1 MNNLIDKNINDDEFI
16 EELISDQKKF
26 NDFIYTPLN
35 EALKEIRLRQQN
47 KKIDEHIKS
56 SLIKIPAVFE
66 GKPKAVMFRNIT
78 TPNYEMKWFVDIVEL
93 FKGELNP
100 LFIEYVQD
108 QFNNRNE
115 MKFAL
120 AKMMLHKG
128 KNKKNEPIFEHKN
141 IIDINNS
148 NCKSI
153 SSIKTTWGQLFVD
166 FHHELFLGE
175 FPDFRNSTV
184 DFSNWIKDN
193 GHTPKEYY
201 KLFFLFFLKHG
212 ILFENYILKSGE
224 FSFIK
229 EVILPTFIKVL
240 RDTGVKPL
248 IVVIQPTEIEE
259 GKFWQAYP
267 LKVKELLVKKL
278 VSG

>member
-1 MNNLIDKNINDDEFI
+1 MNDITDKSIEDSKFI

-26 NDFIYTPLN
+26 NDFVYTPIN
-35 EALKEIRLRQQN
+35 EALKEIKLRQQD

-56 SLIKIPAVFE
+56 SLIEIPAVFE

-78 TPNYEMKWFVDIVEL
+78 TPNYEIKWFVDIVEL
-93 FKGELNP
+93 LKGALNP
-100 LFIEYVQD
+100 LFLEYTQD

-115 MKFAL
+115 MKFSL

-128 KNKKNEPIFEHKN
+128 KNKKSEPIFEHRN
-141 IIDINNS
+141 IININDS
-148 NCKSI
+148 NCKAI
-153 SSIKTTWGQLFVD
+153 SSIKTIWGQSFVD
-166 FHHELFLGE
+166 FHHELFLNE
-175 FPDFRNSTV
+175 FPDFKNNIF
-184 DFSNWIKDN
+184 DFSNWVKEN

-201 KLFFLFFLKHG
+201 KLFYLFFLKHG
-212 ILFENYILKSGE
+212 ILFENYRLKSEE

-229 EVILPTFIKVL
+229 EVILPAFIKVL

-267 LKVKELLVKKL
+267 CKIKDLLKNKSDKI
-278 VSG
+278 